1 MCVRVCVCVD
11 RGLMGPGREHGVKKE
26 VRSEVS
32 DWQRVSKSNPLVG
45 ACLILKMDSH
55 QYSLEV

>member
-1 MCVRVCVCVD
+1 MCVCMYVD
-11 RGLMGPGREHGVKKE
+11 RGLMGPREHGIKKE

-32 DWQRVSKSNPLVG
+32 DWQSVSKSNPLVC